1 MVFSQQTFKLHPA
14 VENALIYPRNA
25 IICEKTGNFKCSSPQ
40 RLASVRAGLGIG
52 RIGRI
57 LAKAGPDFCAQLVT
71 ELD

>member
-40 RLASVRAGLGIG
+40 RLASVRAGLS
-52 RIGRI
+52 IGRI